1 MKIRILTLLGG
12 FLWFTPVSLVNSAQL
27 CLEADDHSRV
37 TAAGGSIT
45 EIIYFLKSDEKLV
58 AVDVTSNYPM
68 EAKELPSIGYVRA
81 LSAEGIL
88 SLNPSVIIG
97 EDDMGPIEVIDQI
110 KKSGVPIV
118 AIAENHSIEGI
129 IEKVR
134 CVATIIGKSEYA
146 DEILREN
153 VYPKISELRAH
164 TSKKSRVSR
173 KKVLFILGMQS
184 GSPLVAGKAVSADG
198 FISMIG
204 GENSMN
210 DFEGWKPVSTEAIIK
225 ASPDIILIS
234 NRGLAAVGDKK
245 DLRNHP
251 ALKLTPAARNNEI
264 YAMDGMEMLGFGP
277 RTINA
282 ALELSKKIN

>member
-1 MKIRILTLLGG
+1 MNKIIVEVSIGELLDKVSILEIKQEKIKDTEKLK
-12 FLWFTPVSLVNSAQL
+12 FINNEHSALKDQL
-27 CLEADDHSRV
+27 EKNV
-37 TAAGGSIT
+37 
-45 EIIYFLKSDEKLV
+45 KSDEKLV

-146 DEILREN
+146 DEILMEN
-153 VYPKISELRAH
+153 VY
-164 TSKKSRVSR
+164 
-173 KKVLFILGMQS
+173 M
-184 GSPLVAGKAVSADG
+184 
-198 FISMIG
+198 
-204 GENSMN
+204 
-210 DFEGWKPVSTEAIIK
+210 
-225 ASPDIILIS
+225 
-234 NRGLAAVGDKK
+234 
-245 DLRNHP
+245 
-251 ALKLTPAARNNEI
+251 
-264 YAMDGMEMLGFGP
+264 
-277 RTINA
+277 
-282 ALELSKKIN
+282 

>member
-146 DEILREN
+146 DEILMED
-153 VYPKISELRAH
+153 
-164 TSKKSRVSR
+164 
-173 KKVLFILGMQS
+173 
-184 GSPLVAGKAVSADG
+184 AVSYTHLTL
-198 FISMIG
+198 
-204 GENSMN
+204 
-210 DFEGWKPVSTEAIIK
+210 PT
-225 ASPDIILIS
+225 IL
-234 NRGLAAVGDKK
+234 RV
-245 DLRNHP
+245 
-251 ALKLTPAARNNEI
+251 
-264 YAMDGMEMLGFGP
+264 
-277 RTINA
+277 
-282 ALELSKKIN
+282 

>member
-1 MKIRILTLLGG
+1 M
-12 FLWFTPVSLVNSAQL
+12 
-27 CLEADDHSRV
+27 
-37 TAAGGSIT
+37 
-45 EIIYFLKSDEKLV
+45 
-58 AVDVTSNYPM
+58 DVTSNYPT

-118 AIAENHSIEGI
+118 AIAEDHSIEGI

-134 CVATIIGKSEYA
+134 CVATIIGKSEHA
-146 DEILREN
+146 EEILREK
-153 VYPKISELRAH
+153 VYPKISKLRVH
-164 TSKKSRVSR
+164 TSEKLRVSR

-234 NRGLAAVGDKK
+234 KRGLAAVGDKK

>member
-1 MKIRILTLLGG
+1 M
-12 FLWFTPVSLVNSAQL
+12 
-27 CLEADDHSRV
+27 
-37 TAAGGSIT
+37 
-45 EIIYFLKSDEKLV
+45 
-58 AVDVTSNYPM
+58 DVTSNYPT

-97 EDDMGPIEVIDQI
+97 EDDMGPLEVIDQI

-134 CVATIIGKSEYA
+134 CVATIIGKSEHA
-146 DEILREN
+146 EEILREK
-153 VYPKISELRAH
+153 VYPKISKLRVH
-164 TSKKSRVSR
+164 TSEKLRVSR

-225 ASPDIILIS
+225 AAPDIILIS
-234 NRGLAAVGDKK
+234 NRGLAAVGDKE